1 MCYCIPIEQG
11 NSIEGRKQMPKYLAT
26 NENGDWWE
34 FDSDLKVGDTVWVIE
49 TSQLE
54 TILSNEED
62 RLNSETDIYA
72 LDKLERDIRE
82 HGDPYSMTDIV

>member
-1 MCYCIPIEQG
+1 
-11 NSIEGRKQMPKYLAT
+11 MPKYLAT

-49 TSQLE
+49 TSALE
-54 TILSNEED
+54 EILSKEED
-62 RLNSETDIYA
+62 RLEGDIYG
-72 LDKLERDIRE
+72 LDKLEKDIRE

>member
-1 MCYCIPIEQG
+1 
-11 NSIEGRKQMPKYLAT
+11 MPKYLAT

-34 FDSDLKVGDTVWVIE
+34 FDSDLKIGDTVWVIE
-49 TSQLE
+49 TSKLE
-54 TILSNEED
+54 HILIDQED
-62 RLNSETDIYA
+62 RLDSQTDIYA

>member
-1 MCYCIPIEQG
+1 MT
-11 NSIEGRKQMPKYLAT
+11 KYLIC

-34 FDSDLKVGDTVWVIE
+34 FDSELKVGDTVWVIE
-49 TSQLE
+49 TAKLE
-54 TILSNEED
+54 HILLDEDD
-62 RLNSETDIYA
+62 RLSSEESIYS

>member
-1 MCYCIPIEQG
+1 
-11 NSIEGRKQMPKYLAT
+11 MPKYLVT

-34 FDSDLKVGDTVWVIE
+34 FDSDLKYGDTVWVIE
-49 TSQLE
+49 TSKLE
-54 TILSNEED
+54 HILIDEDD
-62 RLNSETDIYA
+62 RLSSEGDIYA